1 MPRSAQ
7 IHHMLQNIPTHI
19 VAGPLG
25 AGKTSLIGHL
35 LAQRPA
41 NERWAVL
48 VNEFGQIGLD
58 AALLHRDED
67 GVAIAEVAGGCLCC
81 VNGVPF
87 QVGLGRLLRKAR
99 PDRLFIEPSGLGHP
113 LQLLQ
118 QLSQAPWAGIL
129 QLQPLIMVLDASALV
144 RGERL
149 AEAQQ
154 QALAAAE
161 LLIINKADAVDSPQ
175 RLAITAQLSGKPAFW
190 TEQGRLAIAEILQ
203 FSTDPTHTLTVAPLP
218 EDNYLHPAGSLWTSS
233 DKPLF
238 AAKKGEGGWSCGWRW
253 HPSQCFEQGR
263 IEHFLSTTPWLRA
276 KGVIHS
282 TTGWQSFNG
291 LADGAL
297 RWQPSEWR
305 KDSRLEL
312 IFEQEQPVAALQQA
326 MADCRIQR

>member
-1 MPRSAQ
+1 
-7 IHHMLQNIPTHI
+7 MLKNIPTHI

-161 LLIINKADAVDSPQ
+161 LLIINKADAVDSSQ

-190 TEQGRLAIAEILQ
+190 TKQGRLAIAELLQ

-253 HPSQCFEQGR
+253 HPSQCFDQGR
-263 IEHFLSTTPWLRA
+263 IEHFLSTAPWLRA

-291 LADGAL
+291 LVDSAL

-326 MADCRIQR
+326 MSDCRIQR